1 MCRVFVRHPCC
12 SAADVFITRPRL
24 ESSSITHQGGNIQ
37 QAAVS
42 ESMLAGKARS
52 ALLVVLPR
60 CVCIVRMWWVV
71 MTAPVVEALLH
82 IIIRRGSCIL
92 LFLLCRCSC

>member
-42 ESMLAGKARS
+42 ESMLAGKAMGCTASGTAAMCVYCQDVVGSDDS
-52 ALLVVLPR
+52 A
-60 CVCIVRMWWVV
+60 CC
-71 MTAPVVEALLH
+71 
-82 IIIRRGSCIL
+82 RGL
-92 LFLLCRCSC
+92 AAHHHQAR